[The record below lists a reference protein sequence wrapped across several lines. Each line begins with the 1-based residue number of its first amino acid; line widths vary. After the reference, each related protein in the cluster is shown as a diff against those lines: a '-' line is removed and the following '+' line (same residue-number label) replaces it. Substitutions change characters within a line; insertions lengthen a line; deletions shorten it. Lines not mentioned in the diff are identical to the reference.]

1 MPTDTGP
8 SCSELLFLELNV
20 VDHRSFIQKFQQQL
34 FFKWNLLIFG
44 YFLCINF
51 YQCMKKLEVIE
62 NRVKSIEKNES
73 DFVCCSY
80 NGECGMMKNAR

>member
-1 MPTDTGP
+1 M
-8 SCSELLFLELNV
+8 
-20 VDHRSFIQKFQQQL
+20 
-34 FFKWNLLIFG
+34 

-62 NRVKSIEKNES
+62 NRVKSIEKSES